1 MDLCSGQITVYSLLD
16 MIHLDSNVIENGR
29 VHKMYVF
36 FIFPLNW
43 VEISILLVGWLC
55 LEADRATV
63 PHLEKYCVHLQKVGE
78 LEHKWTEWASE
89 FIFLALMWMWEM
101 QIAVYGVNSVDAW
114 EPFCSV
120 FGAWV
125 LFCLYWKLYSDVC
138 MFGSD
143 GDVNGT
149 EIQKNEMMSDFNLRV
164 TARQESMKK

>member
-1 MDLCSGQITVYSLLD
+1 MEEFIRC
-16 MIHLDSNVIENGR
+16 MF
-29 VHKMYVF
+29 F

-63 PHLEKYCVHLQKVGE
+63 PHLEKYCVRLQKVGE
-78 LEHKWTEWASE
+78 LEQEWTEWASE

-101 QIAVYGVNSVDAW
+101 QITAYGVNSVDAW

-125 LFCLYWKLYSDVC
+125 FVQFVLKIIQWRL
-138 MFGSD
+138 FGSD

-149 EIQKNEMMSDFNLRV
+149 EIQKN
-164 TARQESMKK
+164 